1 MASPRRS
8 WSIVTLLLLGTA
20 CDGAPAP
27 DSSMPPPTD
36 PPTPPAAAPS
46 APAAP
51 APPEPQTPPSTTAAE
66 GTLLWDLTWV
76 EAEAVLTPEA
86 VVVLPL
92 GAASKEH
99 GPHLRLKND
108 WLLAEYYKERV
119 HQAADVV
126 IVPTLGFH
134 FYPAFVEY
142 PGSTSLERGT
152 SRDVVVQICRGLSRF
167 GPRRFYVLNTGVS
180 TVGPLQAAADQ
191 LAAEGIL
198 MTFTDILEIAAPVEQ
213 RISEQPGG
221 THADEIETSMML
233 YIAPE
238 TVDMSR
244 AVRDWAPKTKPG
256 FSRTPDGPGHY
267 SKTGIWGDPTL
278 ATREKGEQVVERM
291 VEGILADIE
300 ALRVAPLPTP
310 APTPEPSSS
319 DDETPPP

>member
-1 MASPRRS
+1 MPEPTPAPPPS
-8 WSIVTLLLLGTA
+8 
-20 CDGAPAP
+20 APA
-27 DSSMPPPTD
+27 TLD
-36 PPTPPAAAPS
+36 PPAPPAAAPR
-46 APAAP
+46 
-51 APPEPQTPPSTTAAE
+51 
-66 GTLLWDLTWV
+66 GVLLWDLTWLQ
-76 EAEAVLTPEA
+76 AEAVLTSDA

-119 HQAADVV
+119 LAAADVV
-126 IVPTLGFH
+126 IAPTLGFH
-134 FYPAFVEY
+134 HYPAFVEY
-142 PGSTSLERGT
+142 PGSTSLSEAT
-152 SRDVVVQICRGLSRF
+152 SRDVVVEICRGLARS

-180 TVGPLQAAADQ
+180 TVKPLRAAAEV

-198 MTFTDILEIAAPVEQ
+198 MRFTDILTIAESVEKEV
-213 RISEQPGG
+213 SEQPGG

-238 TVDMSR
+238 TVDMSK

-278 ATREKGEQVVERM
+278 ATRAKGERIVEHM
-291 VEGILADIE
+291 VTGILAEIE
-300 ALRVAPLPTP
+300 ALRAAPLPASTP
-310 APTPEPSSS
+310 
-319 DDETPPP
+319 